1 MHGMQKGDNRA
12 QLVGLA
18 LQMGYLIAIPLVA
31 FALLGRFIDSVFS
44 SSPLFF
50 LIGIL
55 TAIVCSTILVY
66 RKTTALLK
74 DTEGS
79 VLRHSERSEES
90 QSKSGS
96 LIDTRDDV

>member
-1 MHGMQKGDNRA
+1 MQTSDHRP

-31 FALLGRFIDSVFS
+31 FALGGRFLDSVLR

-55 TAIVCSTILVY
+55 TAITCSTILVY
-66 RKTTALLK
+66 RKTSALLK
-74 DTEGS
+74 DTEKNT
-79 VLRHSERSEES
+79 EDE
-90 QSKSGS
+90 KKK
-96 LIDTRDDV
+96 

>member
-1 MHGMQKGDNRA
+1 MQTSDHRP

-31 FALLGRFIDSVFS
+31 FALGGRFLDSVLL

-55 TAIVCSTILVY
+55 TAIVCSTVLVY
-66 RKTTALLK
+66 RKTSALLK
-74 DTEGS
+74 DTE
-79 VLRHSERSEES
+79 EETN
-90 QSKSGS
+90 KK
-96 LIDTRDDV
+96 I